1 MDELKLKDFTL
12 NNLMEKT
19 LAEIVTDNIRS
30 AIIFEEAGLDF
41 CCKGKRSLKDA
52 CSEKNIDVQKI
63 VNELTNLSSSGNGT
77 QNVNDWPLDF
87 LVDYIVNNHH
97 QYVRRM
103 IPVISL
109 HTDKVASVHGQ
120 NHPETLQIADLFLAV
135 REELEMHMMKEERIL
150 FPQIKQMVLT
160 QKENSQFFPPAFGT
174 IQNPIRMMEFEHTSA
189 GDALYQIRELSNNY
203 SHPEDACN
211 TFKALYSELKE
222 FEEDLHKH
230 IHLEN
235 NILFPKSIT
244 LEAELLGHKN

>member
-1 MDELKLKDFTL
+1 MNEMKLKDSAVD
-12 NNLMEKT
+12 NVMEKT

-30 AIIFEEAGLDF
+30 AIVFEEFGLDF
-41 CCKGKRSLKDA
+41 CCKGDRPLSDA
-52 CSEKNIDVQKI
+52 CVDKNIDVQK
-63 VNELTNLSSSGNGT
+63 VVSELTKLPANQNET
-77 QNVNDWPLDF
+77 QNINDWQLDF

-109 HTDKVASVHGQ
+109 HTDKVASVHGI

-135 REELEMHMMKEERIL
+135 REELEGHMMKEERIL

-160 QKENSQFFPPAFGT
+160 QKENSQFFPPPFGT
-174 IQNPIRMMEFEHTSA
+174 IKNPISMMELEHTSA
-189 GDALYQIRELSNNY
+189 GDALSKIKELSNSY
-203 SHPEDACN
+203 TPPEDACN
-211 TFKALYSELKE
+211 TFKALYSELIE

-244 LEAELLGHKN
+244 LETELLSN

>member
-1 MDELKLKDFTL
+1 MNELTNTESTVSDLI
-12 NNLMEKT
+12 EKT

-30 AIIFEEAGLDF
+30 AIVFEEYGLDF
-41 CCKGKRSLKDA
+41 CCKGNRSLKAA
-52 CSEKNIDVQKI
+52 CADKNIDVQKI
-63 VNELTNLSSSGNGT
+63 VDELINLSHSGNGKE
-77 QNVNDWPLDF
+77 NPNDWQLDF
-87 LVDYIVNNHH
+87 LVDYIINNHH

-109 HTDKVASVHGQ
+109 HADKVASVHGK
-120 NHPETLQIADLFLAV
+120 NHPETIQIADLFLAV

-160 QKENSQFFPPAFGT
+160 QKENSKYFQAPFGT
-174 IQNPIRMMEFEHTSA
+174 IQNPIRMMEYEHTSA

-203 SHPEDACN
+203 AHPDDACN
-211 TFKALYSELKE
+211 TFKALFSELKE

-235 NILFPKSIT
+235 NILFPKSII
-244 LEAELLGHKN
+244 LETKLLVNGE

>member
-1 MDELKLKDFTL
+1 MDELKLKDSTL
-12 NNLMEKT
+12 NNLMDKT

-52 CSEKNIDVQKI
+52 CSGKKVDVQKI
-63 VNELTNLSSSGNGT
+63 VNELINLTGDGNEA
-77 QNVNDWPLDF
+77 QNVDDWQLDF
-87 LVDYIVNNHH
+87 LVDYIMNNHH

-103 IPVISL
+103 IPVITL
-109 HTDKVASVHGQ
+109 HADKVASVHGK
-120 NHPETLQIADLFLAV
+120 NHLETIKIADLFLAV

-150 FPQIKQMVLT
+150 FPQIKQMILN

-174 IQNPIRMMEFEHTSA
+174 IQNPIRMMEYEHTNA

-203 SHPEDACN
+203 AHPEDACN
-211 TFKALYSELKE
+211 IFKALYSELKE

-235 NILFPKSIT
+235 NILFPKSID
-244 LEAELLGHKN
+244 LESQLV

>member
-1 MDELKLKDFTL
+1 MNEMKLKDSAVD
-12 NNLMEKT
+12 NLMEKT
-19 LAEIVTDNIRS
+19 LAQIVTEDIRS
-30 AIIFEEAGLDF
+30 AIVFEEFGLDF
-41 CCKGKRSLKDA
+41 CCKGNRALSNACKD
-52 CSEKNIDVQKI
+52 KNIDVQKI
-63 VNELTNLSSSGNGT
+63 VNELTNLSDNSNGA
-77 QNVNDWPLDF
+77 QNVNDWQLDF

-109 HTDKVASVHGQ
+109 HADKVASVHGE
-120 NHPETLQIADLFLAV
+120 NHPETLKIADLFLAV
-135 REELEMHMMKEERIL
+135 REELEGHMMKEERIL

-160 QKENSQFFPPAFGT
+160 QKENSQFFPPPFGT
-174 IQNPIRMMEFEHTSA
+174 IQNPIRMMELEHTNA
-189 GDALYQIRELSNNY
+189 GDAMYQIRESSKNY

-235 NILFPKSIT
+235 NILFPKSIE
-244 LEAELLGHKN
+244 LESELL

>member
-1 MDELKLKDFTL
+1 MNETKLKDSAVDKL
-12 NNLMEKT
+12 AEKT

-30 AIIFEEAGLDF
+30 AVVFEEFGLDF
-41 CCKGKRSLKDA
+41 CCRGNRSLKDVCA
-52 CSEKNIDVQKI
+52 EKNIDMQK
-63 VNELTNLSSSGNGT
+63 VVSELTKLPASQNET
-77 QNVNDWPLDF
+77 QNIDDWQLDF

-109 HTDKVASVHGQ
+109 HTDKVASVHGK

-135 REELEMHMMKEERIL
+135 REELEGHMMKEERVL
-150 FPQIKQMVLT
+150 FPQIKQMVIN
-160 QKENSQFFPPAFGT
+160 QKEDSQFFPPPFGT
-174 IQNPIRMMEFEHTSA
+174 IQNPISMMELEHTNA
-189 GDALYQIRELSNNY
+189 GDALSEIKELSNGY
-203 SHPEDACN
+203 TPPEDACN

-235 NILFPKSIT
+235 NILFPKSIE
-244 LEAELLGHKN
+244 LESELL

>member
-1 MDELKLKDFTL
+1 MNEVKLNVATMRSL
-12 NNLMEKT
+12 VERT

-52 CSEKNIDVQKI
+52 CEENNVDVQKI
-63 VNELTNLSSSGNGT
+63 VNDLANLSDTGNGT
-77 QNVNDWPLDF
+77 QNVNDWQLDF
-87 LVDYIVNNHH
+87 LVDYIMNNHH

-103 IPVISL
+103 IPVITL
-109 HTDKVASVHGQ
+109 HADKVASVHGK
-120 NHPETLQIADLFLAV
+120 NHPETLRIADLFLAV

-160 QKENSQFFPPAFGT
+160 QNENSQFFPPPFGT

-203 SHPEDACN
+203 THPEDACN

-235 NILFPKSIT
+235 NILFPKSVE
-244 LEAELLGHKN
+244 LETELV

>member
-1 MDELKLKDFTL
+1 MNEIKLKDATVEEL
-12 NNLMEKT
+12 IEKT

-30 AIIFEEAGLDF
+30 AIVFEEYGLDF
-41 CCKGKRSLKDA
+41 CCKGNRGLKNA
-52 CSEKNIDVQKI
+52 CTERNIDLQK
-63 VNELTNLSSSGNGT
+63 VLNELENFSHNGNGKENPSEW
-77 QNVNDWPLDF
+77 QLDF
-87 LVDYIVNNHH
+87 LVDYLINNHH

-103 IPVISL
+103 IPVITL
-109 HTDKVASVHGQ
+109 HADKVASVHGK
-120 NHPETLQIADLFLAV
+120 NHPETLRIADLFLAV

-150 FPQIKQMVLT
+150 FPQMKQMVLT
-160 QKENSQFFPPAFGT
+160 QKENSQFFPPSFGT

-189 GDALYQIRELSNNY
+189 GDALSQIRELSNNY
-203 SHPEDACN
+203 THPEDACN

-244 LEAELLGHKN
+244 LEAELLGKGE

>member
-1 MDELKLKDFTL
+1 MDELKLKDSTL
-12 NNLMEKT
+12 NNLMDKT

-52 CSEKNIDVQKI
+52 CAEKKVDVQKI
-63 VNELTNLSSSGNGT
+63 VNELINLSGDGNET
-77 QNVNDWPLDF
+77 QNVDDWQLDF
-87 LVDYIVNNHH
+87 LVDYIMNNHH

-103 IPVISL
+103 IPVITL
-109 HTDKVASVHGQ
+109 HADKVASVHGK
-120 NHPETLQIADLFLAV
+120 NHLETIKIADLFLAV

-150 FPQIKQMVLT
+150 FPQIKQMILN

-174 IQNPIRMMEFEHTSA
+174 IQNPIRMMEYEHTNA

-235 NILFPKSIT
+235 NILFPKSIE
-244 LEAELLGHKN
+244 LESQLV

>member
-1 MDELKLKDFTL
+1 MNELKVKNETIQKLV
-12 NNLMEKT
+12 EKT

-41 CCKGKRSLKDA
+41 CCKGNRSLKSA
-52 CSEKNIDVQKI
+52 CEDKNIDPQKI
-63 VNELTNLSSSGNGT
+63 VSELRKLSDSGNGK
-77 QNVNDWPLDF
+77 QNVNDWQLDF

-109 HTDKVASVHGQ
+109 HADKVASVHGK
-120 NHPETLQIADLFLAV
+120 NHPETLKIADLFLAV
-135 REELEMHMMKEERIL
+135 REELEAHMMKEERIL

-160 QKENSQFFPPAFGT
+160 QKENSQFFPPPFGT
-174 IQNPIRMMEFEHTSA
+174 IQNPIRMMELEHTSA
-189 GDALYQIRELSNNY
+189 GDAMHQIRELSNNHT
-203 SHPEDACN
+203 HPEDACN

-235 NILFPKSIT
+235 NILFPKAIE
-244 LEAELLGHKN
+244 LEAELI

>member
-1 MDELKLKDFTL
+1 MNEIKLKDVTVSSL
-12 NNLMEKT
+12 VEKT

-52 CSEKNIDVQKI
+52 CAEKNVDVQKI
-63 VNELTNLSSSGNGT
+63 VNELASLSNMGSGT
-77 QNVNDWPLDF
+77 QNVNDWQLDF
-87 LVDYIVNNHH
+87 LVDYIINNHH

-109 HTDKVASVHGQ
+109 HADKVASVHGK
-120 NHPETLQIADLFLAV
+120 NHPETLRIADLFLAV
-135 REELEMHMMKEERIL
+135 REELEGHMMKEERVL
-150 FPQIKQMVLT
+150 FPQIKQMVLS
-160 QKENSQFFPPAFGT
+160 QKENSQFFPPPFGT

-189 GDALYQIRELSNNY
+189 GDALSQIRELSNNY
-203 SHPEDACN
+203 THPEDACN
-211 TFKALYSELKE
+211 TFKALFSELKE

-244 LEAELLGHKN
+244 LEAELLTN